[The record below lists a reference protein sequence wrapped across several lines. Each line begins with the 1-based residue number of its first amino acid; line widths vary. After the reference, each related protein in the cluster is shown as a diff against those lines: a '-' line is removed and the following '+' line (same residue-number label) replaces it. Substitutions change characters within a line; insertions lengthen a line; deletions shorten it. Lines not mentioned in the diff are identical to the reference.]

1 MGHQINAM
9 IGAQLAD
16 PDRLLSE
23 ALYVRISPELKQ
35 ELIGYAKERH
45 VSLTDL
51 LIEAFGLLQR
61 QYEPVDMAPSRD
73 YGLYPRD
80 GREYRHRRLAAQ
92 GR

>member
-1 MGHQINAM
+1 MGHEINTM
-9 IGAQLAD
+9 IAAQLAD
-16 PDRLLSE
+16 PDALLSE
-23 ALYVRISPELKQ
+23 VLYVRVSPELKQ

-61 QYEPVDMAPSRD
+61 EHQPLDLAVSRD
-73 YGLYPRD
+73 YGPYPR
-80 GREYRHRRLAAQ
+80 GQRHHRLAAQ